1 MKLKMLLKTVA
12 ATVDTRVQAWGSPTR
27 LSLVINSL
35 SLMCSLVF
43 ASLIFRA
50 ALAKEIEF
58 FGAAFLIG
66 IFLLSAGA
74 ALAIGYKAETD
85 PPLPGYFL
93 TFKGAVALLAS
104 VFVGFGTMA
113 STLTFFEPRT
123 STTRD
128 TDRISNQVAD
138 VGAKVNA
145 LDKRIQQRFPDDP
158 PILAGIAGRWG
169 EPDGCALVWNI
180 AVVRRGEAVALE
192 ADMVVRPKGQPSFRL
207 LADIVKAE
215 GDRLEV
221 VGVEPASARGRAAT
235 FVLNPAIGTLMW
247 DDRSSEGGVEEY
259 VRCPTE

>member
-12 ATVDTRVQAWGSPTR
+12 ASIDSHVQAMGSPTR
-27 LSLVINSL
+27 LSLIINGL
-35 SLMCSLVF
+35 SLMCGLVF
-43 ASLIFRA
+43 AYLILEA
-50 ALAKEIEF
+50 ALDKEIEVL
-58 FGAAFLIG
+58 GAAFLIV
-66 IFLLSAGA
+66 IFLLSAGV
-74 ALAIGYKAETD
+74 ALAIGYKPEAH
-85 PPLPGYFL
+85 PPLPRYLL
-93 TFKGAVALLAS
+93 TSKGAVALLAS

-128 TDRISNQVAD
+128 TDRIRNQVAD

-158 PILAGIAGRWG
+158 PILSGIVGRWG
-169 EPDGCALVWNI
+169 EPDECALVWSI

-192 ADMVVRPKGQPSFRL
+192 ADMVVRPEGQPPFRL
-207 LADIVKAE
+207 LADIVNAE

-259 VRCPTE
+259 VRCPAE